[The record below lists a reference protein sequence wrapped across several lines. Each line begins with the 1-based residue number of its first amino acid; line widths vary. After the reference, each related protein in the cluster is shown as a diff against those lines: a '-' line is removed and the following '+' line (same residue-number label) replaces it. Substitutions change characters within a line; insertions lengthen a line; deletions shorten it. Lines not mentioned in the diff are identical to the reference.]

1 MLLFASED
9 AVLRLKSFMHTWA
22 FHTYMHSIH
31 CSNSAVYYVCKS
43 DHLSKFNTN
52 TWILYKKHIY
62 LYLFTTEK
70 FGKLLK
76 YIFKMHHKNM
86 KATSETFTV
95 SVKYYGGTSD
105 LDFKH
110 WSVMVQT
117 FYLVWL
123 IVLLFNSML
132 SNCLLAVC
140 KPRQISIFKI

>member
-1 MLLFASED
+1 MKHGLAT
-9 AVLRLKSFMHTWA
+9 VLQSKCKMHTCCFARRCFCLPLRMRSCGWSHSCIHGR
-22 FHTYMHSIH
+22 FIHTYTPYT
-31 CSNSAVYYVCKS
+31 VVTVLEYYVCKS

-86 KATSETFTV
+86 KTTSETFTV
-95 SVKYYGGTSD
+95 SVKYYGGTLD

-110 WSVMVQT
+110 WNVMVQT
-117 FYLVWL
+117 FYLV
-123 IVLLFNSML
+123 
-132 SNCLLAVC
+132 
-140 KPRQISIFKI
+140 